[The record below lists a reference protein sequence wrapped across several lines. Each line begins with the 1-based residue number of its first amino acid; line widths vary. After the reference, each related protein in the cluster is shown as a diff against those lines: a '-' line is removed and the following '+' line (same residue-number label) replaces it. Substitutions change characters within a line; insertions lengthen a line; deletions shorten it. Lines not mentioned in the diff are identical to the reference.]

1 MIDFITNIFMAIV
14 SLLMIATFVFGAV
27 LIFSIPFLV
36 VGMVILA
43 LTGNWGV
50 IDGIF

>member
-1 MIDFITNIFMAIV
+1 MIDFITDIFMSIV
-14 SLLMIATFVFGAV
+14 SLLMIGIFVFGAV

-36 VGMVILA
+36 IGLVILA

>member
-1 MIDFITNIFMAIV
+1 MIDFITNIFMAIL
-14 SLLMIATFVFGAV
+14 SLLMIAIFVFGAV

-36 VGMVILA
+36 IGLVILA